1 MTDSAITPEALR
13 DQVAEAFD
21 DMKAVDPRI
30 IDVRGRTAITD
41 FMAFAT
47 GNSRRHVRSIAEA
60 AIDAARAV
68 DVRPLGIE
76 GLEGSEWVLVDLG
89 DVVVHVMLE
98 DVREFYRLER
108 IWGVDEAADQPQA
121 EH

>member
-1 MTDSAITPEALR
+1 MSTIAASPQGLR
-13 DQVAEAFD
+13 DHVAEALD

-30 IDVRGRTAITD
+30 LDVQGRTAITD
-41 FMAFAT
+41 YMAFAS

-60 AIDAARAV
+60 VIDKAREAGLK
-68 DVRPLGIE
+68 PMGIE
-76 GLEGSEWVLVDLG
+76 GLQGSEWVLVDLG

-108 IWGVDEAADQPQA
+108 IWSFDEA
-121 EH
+121 EV

>member
-1 MTDSAITPEALR
+1 MTETAVSPQALR
-13 DQVAEAFD
+13 DQVVEALD

-47 GNSRRHVRSIAEA
+47 GNSRRHVRAIADA
-60 AIDAARAV
+60 VIDAAR
-68 DVRPLGIE
+68 DLGLRPTGVE

-98 DVREFYRLER
+98 DVRDFYRLER
-108 IWGVDEAADQPQA
+108 IWGVDEAEA
-121 EH
+121 